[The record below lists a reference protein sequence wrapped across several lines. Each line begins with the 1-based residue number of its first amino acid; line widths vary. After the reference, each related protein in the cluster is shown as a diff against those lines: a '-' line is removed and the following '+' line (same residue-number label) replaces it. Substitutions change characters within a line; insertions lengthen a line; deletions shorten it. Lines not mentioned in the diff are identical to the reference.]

1 MDLLPF
7 PSSGTVPSGRFWARL
22 EMLAH
27 FVEDARAMSR
37 AVCWGDAASV
47 EDTVERGRKIRRG
60 SIELKQA
67 WVRRSRDRWW
77 SGHTTN
83 LIVVSFG

>member
-1 MDLLPF
+1 
-7 PSSGTVPSGRFWARL
+7 
-22 EMLAH
+22 MLAH

-83 LIVVSFG
+83 SHRRLVWLILPGRICG